1 MANGIT
7 FQPTLLTVGA
17 VIYVSIFPSILA
29 YAAWNRG
36 VELIGANR
44 SGPFLHLIPI
54 YTAIA
59 GAVLLG
65 ELPRLHHAIGF
76 VLILGGVWLASVKP
90 APAGA

>member
-1 MANGIT
+1 
-7 FQPTLLTVGA
+7 LTVGA

-59 GAVLLG
+59 GAFLLS
-65 ELPRLHHAIGF
+65 EVPRAHHAIGF
-76 VLILGGVWLASVKP
+76 ALILAGVWLASVKP
-90 APAGA
+90 APASA